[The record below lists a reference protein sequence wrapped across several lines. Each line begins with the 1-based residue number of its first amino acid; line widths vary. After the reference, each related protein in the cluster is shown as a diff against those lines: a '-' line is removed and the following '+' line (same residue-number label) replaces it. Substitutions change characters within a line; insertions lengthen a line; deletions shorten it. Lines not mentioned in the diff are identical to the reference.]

1 MKDGVYLLAATPEN
15 WRAMLYA
22 SLDEMNNETWIIER
36 GAAVIERKVSDGDV
50 PPTPLDELIYCLWV
64 TDYGMR
70 NAGDLDAARDLYK
83 PFQDE
88 ATRLSQALGLPIT
101 QATFNLRRS
110 ELEQQ
115 YFQLF
120 DDVCNEIRAVETK
133 EISSG

>member
-1 MKDGVYLLAATPEN
+1 
-15 WRAMLYA
+15 
-22 SLDEMNNETWIIER
+22 MNNETWIIER
-36 GAAVIERKVSDGDV
+36 GAGVIERKVSDGDV
-50 PPTPLDELIYCLWV
+50 PLTPLDELIYCLWV